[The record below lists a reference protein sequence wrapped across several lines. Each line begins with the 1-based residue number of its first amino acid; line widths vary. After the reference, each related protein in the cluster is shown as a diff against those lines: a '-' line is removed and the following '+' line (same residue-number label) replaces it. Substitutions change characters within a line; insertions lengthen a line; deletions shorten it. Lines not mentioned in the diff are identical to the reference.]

1 MRVVIDTNVLIY
13 STISSC
19 PWHQEAKQKLVE
31 LLNSGTELCLTP
43 QIAREY
49 LVVLTRGDIFEKR
62 FTVEEAVNELGT
74 ILPEFAL
81 LDETA
86 EIAYYLRNLI
96 QRHQVSGKA
105 IHDANIVAAMLVNGI
120 TRLMTYNSDDFRR
133 FQEIAIEPI

>member
-1 MRVVIDTNVLIY
+1 M
-13 STISSC
+13 
-19 PWHQEAKQKLVE
+19 
-31 LLNSGTELCLTP
+31 P
-43 QIAREY
+43 QILREY

-62 FTVEEAVNELGT
+62 LTVEEAVDELET
-74 ILPEFAL
+74 ILPDFVL

-86 EIAYYLRNLI
+86 ETAHYLRNLI
-96 QRHQVSGKA
+96 QRYQVSGKA